1 MNKVDLGKFL
11 KNAQR
16 TLSKRSP
23 EILTGIGIAG
33 MIGTT
38 VMAVKATPKAV
49 KLIEQYKKEEHTD
62 EITPVEAVKVTWK
75 CYVPAAITGV
85 ASVGCLIKAV
95 SINTRRNA
103 ALVTAYNLSKNA
115 LEEYQAKV
123 VENIGEKK
131 EKIIHDQIAQDKIE
145 KDPVQNHEVIVTE
158 KGNTL
163 CYDAAF
169 GRYFRS
175 DQDTIIRAMNEIN
188 RKIFAGDMYA
198 SVNDFYSELGL
209 PPIDMGYQL
218 GWNIDDRGLEVLFSA
233 VLSPD
238 GTPTLVIGYNI
249 GPKYNFDNFF

>member
-1 MNKVDLGKFL
+1 MNKVDFGKFL

-16 TLSKRSP
+16 ALSKHSP

-49 KLIEQYKKEEHTD
+49 RLIEEYKKEEHKD
-62 EITPVEAVKVTWK
+62 EITPIEAVKVSWK

-95 SINTRRNA
+95 NINTRRNA

-131 EKIIHDQIAQDKIE
+131 EKQIHDQIAKDKIE
-145 KDPVQNHEVIVTE
+145 NDPVQNHEVIVTE
-158 KGNTL
+158 KGITL

-175 DQDTIIRAMNEIN
+175 DYDTIVRAMNEIN

-218 GWNIDDRGLEVLFSA
+218 GWNIDDKGLEILFSS

-238 GTPTLVIGYNI
+238 NTPTLVIGYNI